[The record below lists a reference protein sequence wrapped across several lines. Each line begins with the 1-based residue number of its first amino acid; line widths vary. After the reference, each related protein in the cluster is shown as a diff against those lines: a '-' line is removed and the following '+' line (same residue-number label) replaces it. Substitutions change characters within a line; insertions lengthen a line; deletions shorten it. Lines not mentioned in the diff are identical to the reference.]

1 MNQPEGAEDMLSEA
15 IGEAGKSPGLPAPAL
30 PTRLLEAGLKA
41 RLTHLAGS
49 ISLLEL
55 DQLLRDLLTKTTHT
69 LRPIKPNRK

>member
-15 IGEAGKSPGLPAPAL
+15 IGEAGKSPGLP
-30 PTRLLEAGLKA
+30 TRLLEAGLKA
-41 RLTHLAGS
+41 RLTRLAGG

-55 DQLLRDLLTKTTHT
+55 DQLLRNLLTITTHT